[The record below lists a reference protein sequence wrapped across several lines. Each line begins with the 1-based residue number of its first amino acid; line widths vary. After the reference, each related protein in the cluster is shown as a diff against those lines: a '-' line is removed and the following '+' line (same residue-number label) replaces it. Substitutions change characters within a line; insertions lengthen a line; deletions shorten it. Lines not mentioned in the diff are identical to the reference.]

1 MWDGDKAFATI
12 WLAGAALLWASGH
25 SITVVP
31 GEWSKEIETVNSVT
45 NETEITGIVPNKDEP
60 WLQAWL
66 WVLLFGYL
74 FTGVSAFIFLVSKNC
89 NCWPGNYDIPT
100 PMCGIFSAWSFVFF
114 GMTIASLA
122 DAANKSEDLS
132 FSAYP
137 SSVFLGAIGEVTAII
152 QGAFVLGTYGFKNGW
167 FGNRPPQ

>member
-1 MWDGDKAFATI
+1 MSWDKAFATI

-31 GEWSKEIETVNSVT
+31 GEWAKLDNS
-45 NETEITGIVPNKDEP
+45 TGTPILVPNKDEP
-60 WLQAWL
+60 WLKAWL
-66 WVLLFGYL
+66 SLLLVGY
-74 FTGVSAFIFLVSKNC
+74 FVTGVLAFIFFVSKDC
-89 NCWPGNYDIPT
+89 KFFAGKYDIPK
-100 PMCGIFSAWSFVFF
+100 PMCAIFSGWSFVFF

-122 DAANKSEDLS
+122 DAATTSEDLS

-167 FGNRPPQ
+167 FGNRS